1 MREEFNL
8 LNNSCGTLTV
18 PATETKSKGQAA
30 DAQGVMVFASPFR
43 QLYRDMTN
51 PAHLSGPRHLDNF
64 IAARNFRPSTR
75 TGKKHGNA
83 TQTAPN

>member
-43 QLYRDMTN
+43 QLYR
-51 PAHLSGPRHLDNF
+51 
-64 IAARNFRPSTR
+64 
-75 TGKKHGNA
+75 GKKLSSIYQDWQKTRQRDTNG
-83 TQTAPN
+83 T